1 MIHSFTT
8 LYGMASL
15 LKKYLSDV
23 HLEVRSNPR
32 FNSINILLA
41 IFLYERALRNF
52 SLLMFWFWNFFSAN
66 ILARK
71 YICAK
76 GPSKYVDGIDTSSAS
91 RSAFHHGVCGNKLLI
106 HLHSIRLDINDI
118 VLDCTLNTQFAWLKV
133 IWILFSKC
141 IM

>member
-32 FNSINILLA
+32 FNFINILLA
-41 IFLYERALRNF
+41 NF
-52 SLLMFWFWNFFSAN
+52 FVWTCFAQLFSTYVLVLKLFSAN

-76 GPSKYVDGIDTSSAS
+76 GPSKYVDEIDTSSAS
-91 RSAFHHGVCGNKLLI
+91 RSAFHYGVCGNKLLI

-118 VLDCTLNTQFAWLKV
+118 VLDYTLNTQFAWLQN